1 MTNKEIMAAYR
12 YAYKMAGDLSE
23 TFAPQPTPEEQLAQ
37 KEKLQQQLQQPKRP
51 SLVNGIGRAIRWGQA
66 ARGVYDNALT
76 PEQRAALV
84 QAGQAAAQAA
94 QNGVNRVVNPDR
106 HAAGQAGVNAA
117 NGILNR
123 LDRHNQNL
131 QNGTVAPAKP
141 GILQRANQAVEN
153 YQKRPLGQ
161 LPGAVP
167 DSVNQEELRKA
178 LGH

>member
-1 MTNKEIMAAYR
+1 MTKKEIMAAYR

-23 TFAPQPTPEEQLAQ
+23 AFAPQPQPEEQLAQ
-37 KEKLQQQLQQPKRP
+37 QQKLRQQLQRPGRP

-84 QAGQAAAQAA
+84 QAGQSAAAAAQH
-94 QNGVNRVVNPDR
+94 GVNRVVNPDR

-117 NGILNR
+117 NGILNK

-131 QNGTVAPAKP
+131 QNGTVAPAP
-141 GILQRANQAVEN
+141 
-153 YQKRPLGQ
+153 
-161 LPGAVP
+161 AVP
-167 DSVNQEELRKA
+167 MPSKA
-178 LGH
+178 LETGRNLRNN

>member
-23 TFAPQPTPEEQLAQ
+23 TFAPQPQPEEQLAQ
-37 KEKLQQQLQQPKRP
+37 QHKLQQPKRP

-84 QAGQAAAQAA
+84 QAGQSAAAAAQH
-94 QNGVNRVVNPDR
+94 GVNRVVNPDR

-117 NGILNR
+117 NGILNK

-131 QNGTVAPAKP
+131 QNGTVAPAPAVPAHGKIQKP
-141 GILQRANQAVEN
+141 RAN
-153 YQKRPLGQ
+153 GTMT
-161 LPGAVP
+161 
-167 DSVNQEELRKA
+167 D
-178 LGH
+178 